1 MKLKTQDGAQ
11 FSLVNLS
18 ISSQYTTYTK
28 SSTLYFVDSPPPNS
42 EIWKFFID
50 IKKKF
55 KLVYFLVY
63 RHFKPAK
70 CKENSIVDFL
80 LFTRI

>member
-28 SSTLYFVDSPPPNS
+28 SSTLYFVDSPPPIQKYGHS
-42 EIWKFFID
+42 
-50 IKKKF
+50 
-55 KLVYFLVY
+55 L
-63 RHFKPAK
+63 
-70 CKENSIVDFL
+70 
-80 LFTRI
+80 